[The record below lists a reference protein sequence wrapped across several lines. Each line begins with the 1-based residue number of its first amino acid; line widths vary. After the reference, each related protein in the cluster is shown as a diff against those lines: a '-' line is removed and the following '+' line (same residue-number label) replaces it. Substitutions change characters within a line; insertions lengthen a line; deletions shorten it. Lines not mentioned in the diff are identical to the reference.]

1 MDKKQKKISLVKDP
15 HTESVT
21 LFNWSFDA
29 EAIRLVLAKII
40 IIDEH
45 PFSMVEK
52 EGLRGFMS
60 VSCPQFVSNVPSR
73 FTVARHC
80 KKLYC
85 CERDALKMTLKSL

>member
-45 PFSMVEK
+45 PFSVVEK
-52 EGLRGFMS
+52 EGF
-60 VSCPQFVSNVPSR
+60 
-73 FTVARHC
+73 
-80 KKLYC
+80 KL
-85 CERDALKMTLKSL
+85 L